1 MADAPDSKSGK
12 GNLVWVRL
20 PPPAPYKS
28 RTYGFSCFSSNGE
41 LVPTVMVFS
50 ILYSFVWSPG
60 EGSRHTPGSPQILL
74 VHDVIPVKN

>member
-28 RTYGFSCFSSNGE
+28 RTYDVSCFSSIGE
-41 LVPTVMVFS
+41 FVPTVMV
-50 ILYSFVWSPG
+50 L
-60 EGSRHTPGSPQILL
+60 
-74 VHDVIPVKN
+74 